1 MRRLTGADID
11 ALERFLLERGDD
23 ETMLLTELDGYL
35 TGILV
40 CPELLMPSQ
49 WLPPIWGEDGPV
61 FEDES
66 EANAVLALVMAYY
79 NDIGARL
86 KRPGRYLPRLDIDDR
101 NGSLIWPLWASGF
114 GKALDIAP
122 WAWEPVEARRGT
134 DDPAAMALAILAAL
148 ATAADTP
155 GASVLTPELHEELDT
170 AADELIAGC
179 VTDLHTARL
188 ASETAKRPRNV
199 GRNDPCPCG
208 SGRKY
213 KKCCLQAK

>member
-1 MRRLTGADID
+1 MRRLTEEDID

-35 TGILV
+35 TGIMV
-40 CPELLMPSQ
+40 CPELLVPSQ
-49 WLPPIWGEDGPV
+49 WLAPIWGNDGPV

-66 EANAVLALVMAYY
+66 EANAILALVMAYY

-86 KRPGRYLPRLDIDDR
+86 KRPDRYAPRLDVDHR

-122 WAWEPVEARRGT
+122 WAWEPVETRGK
-134 DDPAAMALAILAAL
+134 DDPAAMALAVLAAL

-155 GASVLTPELHEELDT
+155 GVLPAELYTELD
-170 AADELIAGC
+170 AEADALIADC
-179 VTDLHTARL
+179 VIDLHSARL
-188 ASETAKRPRNV
+188 ASDTDRHPSKV

-213 KKCCLQAK
+213 KKCCLQAQ